1 MIDLEKA
8 ENEFLKYIRKFDL
21 ENDNLKRKQLHS
33 LRVMKVSNKIAKN
46 LNLSD
51 EEIQIATLI
60 GLLHDIARFEQFTK
74 YATFRDRDSI
84 DHGDLAVEILKKDDY
99 IKNYVDN
106 ETYIDIIY
114 LAIKNHNKFKIENGC
129 NPKQEMFCKIIRDS
143 DKIDILYEGVYIFW
157 NKKEEKENVENRK
170 FSKYMEEEFI
180 KQKQIKRLS
189 NIKNDTIDGLFML
202 LSYVYDINFKETLQM
217 IKKENYINKILSRF
231 NFKDEIIKE
240 QVNKFRDILNKYV
253 KG

>member
-1 MIDLEKA
+1 MIDIEKCKEEFINYVKKYDLEKDG
-8 ENEFLKYIRKFDL
+8 I
-21 ENDNLKRKQLHS
+21 KRKYEHS
-33 LRVMKVSNKIAKN
+33 LRVMEDSKKLAKILN
-46 LNLSD
+46 LNN
-51 EEIQIATLI
+51 EEIEVATLI
-60 GLLHDIARFEQFTK
+60 GLLHDIGRFDE
-74 YATFRDRDSI
+74 YSI
-84 DHGDLAVEILKKDDY
+84 KKDNNFDHGDHGVEILKKDNY
-99 IKNYVDN
+99 ILNYIDN
-106 ETYIDIIY
+106 EKYIEII
-114 LAIKNHNKFKIENGC
+114 LKSIKNHNKLEIEKDLDEKNL
-129 NPKQEMFCKIIRDS
+129 MFCKIIRDS

-157 NKKEEKENVENRK
+157 NKKEEKENVETTK
-170 FSKYMEEEFI
+170 FGKYMEEEFI

-240 QVNKFRDILNKYV
+240 QVNKFKDILNKYI

>member
-1 MIDLEKA
+1 MIDIEKCK
-8 ENEFLKYIRKFDL
+8 EEFRKYVKKYDL
-21 ENDNLKRKQLHS
+21 ENDDVKRKYEHS
-33 LRVMKVSNKIAKN
+33 LRVMEDSKKLAKLLD
-46 LNLSD
+46 LNND
-51 EEIQIATLI
+51 EVEIATLI
-60 GLLHDIARFEQFTK
+60 GLLHDIGRFDE
-74 YATFRDRDSI
+74 YSI
-84 DHGDLAVEILKKDDY
+84 KKDNNFDHGDHGVEILKKDNY
-99 IKNYVDN
+99 ILNYIDN
-106 ETYIDIIY
+106 EKYIEII
-114 LAIKNHNKFKIENGC
+114 LKSIKNHNKLEIE
-129 NPKQEMFCKIIRDS
+129 KDLDEKTLMFCKIIRDS

-157 NKKEEKENVENRK
+157 NKKEEKENVENTK